1 MSGSFT
7 AVDLSQLPAPAIV
20 EPLDFETIL
29 GAMLL
34 DLQAR
39 DLSFT
44 ALVESDPAFK
54 ILEVAAYRELVL
66 RQRVNEA
73 ARGVMLAYALGADLD
88 NLAALLG
95 VVRLT
100 IDPGN
105 PSALPPVP
113 PTLESDADLRRR
125 VQLSIEGF
133 SVAGPSGAYVF
144 YALSADAD
152 VLDASATSPAPG
164 DVLVSILSRTGNG
177 AAPAP
182 LIAKVDAVLSAEDVR
197 PLCDSVL
204 VQSATIVNYQIT
216 ATLRF
221 FAGPDRSVVM
231 AAAQAAVEAYAAAQR
246 RIGRDVTLS
255 GIFAALHQPGVQRV
269 DLVAPA
275 NNIVIST
282 TQASFCTAIALTD
295 GGIDD

>member
-39 DLSFT
+39 DMSFT